1 VGDLGRSEATGI
13 AGGHDLPRPPK
24 SLPPRFVDTVLLV
37 WAFLAYAGF
46 LFSVVWFHGPNGHV
60 VFGPPVWTPKAI
72 VAAVCIPTVA
82 SLWWRRQYPT
92 QVLAIALA
100 TLLIAYP
107 YPFIFALIALFTAVS
122 RTRFRTALIE
132 WLVAAA
138 CITIGKATTPG
149 SWGTPFTAIGSA
161 LLGTGLA
168 TAVGMY
174 VGARRA
180 YLERLKERAL
190 FARALA
196 SFLPSEVADMVQA
209 SPEALSLDEEVEAT
223 ILFSDIRGFS
233 TLAETLPPREVAQL
247 VGRHLE
253 AMAQVVSEHAGT
265 LDKFA
270 GDAVMAVF
278 GVPRRIDD
286 HADRAI
292 RCAVAM
298 QRRQQALNAEATELH
313 VPTCEIGVG
322 VNSGMVIA
330 GTIGGPGRLDYT
342 VIGDAVNVAQRL
354 QAEAAAGEILVSAA
368 TADRSSHPQL
378 EDAGTRTLK
387 GRSQPVPT
395 YRVLWSDN
403 ASLRPIT
410 RPTDDAGFKNRK
422 AQEFSPP

>member
-1 VGDLGRSEATGI
+1 MI
-13 AGGHDLPRPPK
+13 A
-24 SLPPRFVDTVLLV
+24 
-37 WAFLAYAGF
+37 
-46 LFSVVWFHGPNGHV
+46 
-60 VFGPPVWTPKAI
+60 
-72 VAAVCIPTVA
+72 
-82 SLWWRRQYPT
+82 
-92 QVLAIALA
+92 
-100 TLLIAYP
+100 
-107 YPFIFALIALFTAVS
+107 
-122 RTRFRTALIE
+122 

-161 LLGTGLA
+161 LLGTGIA
-168 TAVGMY
+168 AAVGMY

-196 SFLPSEVADMVQA
+196 SFLPPEVADMVRA
-209 SPEALSLDEEVEAT
+209 APEALSLDEEVEAT

-233 TLAETLPPREVAQL
+233 TLAESLAPRQVAEL

-253 AMAQVVSEHAGT
+253 AMAGVVSEHAGT

-278 GVPRRIDD
+278 GVPRRLDD

-292 RCAVAM
+292 RCAIAM
-298 QRRQQALNAEATELH
+298 QQRQRTLNSEAAELAI
-313 VPTCEIGVG
+313 PACEIGVG

-330 GTIGGPGRLDYT
+330 GTLGGPGRLDYT

-368 TADRSSHPQL
+368 TADRSSYRRL

-387 GRSQPVPT
+387 GRSQPVLT
-395 YRVLWSDN
+395 YRVPWAAAPAVTGPAKGGAVIRS
-403 ASLRPIT
+403 
-410 RPTDDAGFKNRK
+410 
-422 AQEFSPP
+422 AQETSPP

>member
-1 VGDLGRSEATGI
+1 MGDLSRSVAGRSGADQ
-13 AGGHDLPRPPK
+13 DLPRPPK

-46 LFSVVWFHGPNGHV
+46 LFSVVWFHGPKGHV
-60 VFGPPVWTPKAI
+60 VFGPPAWTPKAI
-72 VAAVCIPTVA
+72 VAAICVPAVF
-82 SLWWRRQYPT
+82 SLWWRRRYPIE
-92 QVLAIALA
+92 VLTIALA

-122 RTRFRTALIE
+122 RTGLRTALIA

-161 LLGTGLA
+161 LLGTGIA

-196 SFLPSEVADMVQA
+196 SFLPPEVADMVQA
-209 SPEALSLDEEVEAT
+209 SPDALSLDEEVEAT

-233 TLAETLPPREVAQL
+233 TLAESLPPRQVAEL
-247 VGRHLE
+247 VGRHLQ
-253 AMAQVVSEHAGT
+253 AMAGVVNEHAGT

-278 GVPRRIDD
+278 GVPRKLDD
-286 HADRAI
+286 HADRALQ
-292 RCAVAM
+292 CAIAM
-298 QRRQQALNAEATELH
+298 QQRQKTLNAEAGALQ
-313 VPTCEIGVG
+313 VPTCEIGIG
-322 VNSGMVIA
+322 VNTGQVVA
-330 GTIGGPGRLDYT
+330 GTLGGPGRLDYT

-354 QAEAAAGEILVSAA
+354 QAEASAGEILVSGA
-368 TADRSSHPQL
+368 TAERSTYRHL
-378 EDAGTRTLK
+378 EDAGTRQLK
-387 GRSQPVPT
+387 GRSVPVPT
-395 YRVLWSDN
+395 YRLLWSSGVTVLPVSQT
-403 ASLRPIT
+403 AAVRRSQGPER
-410 RPTDDAGFKNRK
+410 
-422 AQEFSPP
+422 